1 MNKKVHQVVRQFND
15 TMRKL
20 GEAKRSGMVK
30 KLVETKRSGMEDDSD
45 SLEYEDM
52 SVAVVVGDGDP
63 PSDDEDVNY
72 YDNAGMVPTKTRRQ
86 P

>member
-1 MNKKVHQVVRQFND
+1 MVRQFND

-30 KLVETKRSGMEDDSD
+30 KLVETKRSRMEDDSD

-72 YDNAGMVPTKTRRQ
+72 HDNAGIVPTKTRRQ